1 MDPFFIGNPTAQ
13 LDDYIFQDLP
23 DNCAVAAQLS
33 ILNQFFPGDIDLD
46 DATYIAYQ
54 NGWYQPGGGTS
65 PEDVGNLWEAFG
77 IDCHRVYNADISQ
90 LAHEL
95 QMGRGVVV
103 GVNADELWDQGPLAT
118 FWNWFCEQ
126 LGLDNALFTPANH
139 AVTVIGIDISD
150 PQNPMV
156 ILNDSGTPD
165 GAGVLYPLDKF
176 MDAWENSDFYYVATD
191 QAIPE
196 ANWTSLNIAE
206 YLGRGVDVNVTLATG
221 SVEAGQ
227 MAGALV
233 EGLINEVNWDLI
245 LSAI

>member
-1 MDPFFIGNPTAQ
+1 
-13 LDDYIFQDLP
+13 
-23 DNCAVAAQLS
+23 
-33 ILNQFFPGDIDLD
+33 
-46 DATYIAYQ
+46 
-54 NGWYQPGGGTS
+54 
-65 PEDVGNLWEAFG
+65 
-77 IDCHRVYNADISQ
+77 
-90 LAHEL
+90 
-95 QMGRGVVV
+95 MGRGVVV